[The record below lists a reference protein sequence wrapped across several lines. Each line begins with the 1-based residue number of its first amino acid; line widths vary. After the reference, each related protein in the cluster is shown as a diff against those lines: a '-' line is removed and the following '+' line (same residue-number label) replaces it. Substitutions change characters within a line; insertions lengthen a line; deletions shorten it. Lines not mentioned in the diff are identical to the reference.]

1 MSYGNLWCETMTEKG
16 MKYAIEDSHSPGRI
30 RLLGVLSNSREF
42 HNAFA
47 CHVGQKYHKTDDK
60 KCIIW

>member
-1 MSYGNLWCETMTEKG
+1 MAYGNLWCETMNLAG
-16 MKYAIEDSHSPGRI
+16 MKFALEDSHCPGRI

-42 HNAFA
+42 HNAFN
-47 CHVGQKYHKTDDK
+47 CHVGQKYHRTDDQ